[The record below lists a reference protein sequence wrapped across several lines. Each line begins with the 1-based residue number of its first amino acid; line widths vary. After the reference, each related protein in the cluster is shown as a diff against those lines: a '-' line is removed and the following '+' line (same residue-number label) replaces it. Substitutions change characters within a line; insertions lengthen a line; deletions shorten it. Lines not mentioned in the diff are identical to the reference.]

1 MICFGMV
8 LVLLEVVSSFRADFT
23 DASQSSANTSA
34 LTRGKTCSEEC
45 AKKPADEQQQMH
57 CCAEGL
63 VCDRTTKT
71 CELEIGSTCH
81 GGFRKFVGLKKKW
94 CGRTH
99 GGPNVACG
107 EDGRCCVPSFPAEE
121 GWPSG
126 SDEEKYSP
134 PFQDASKCCSGRK
147 FKWTINSWSII
158 FCAEKGYSYNGRSR

>member
-1 MICFGMV
+1 M
-8 LVLLEVVSSFRADFT
+8 LLEVVSSFRADFT

-81 GGFRKFVGLKKKW
+81 GGFRKFFGFEKNGAA
-94 CGRTH
+94 GRT
-99 GGPNVACG
+99 GDRMWRAAKMAGVASRVFRLRKAGPADLMKKSTAHPSRMLPNAAVAG
-107 EDGRCCVPSFPAEE
+107 
-121 GWPSG
+121 
-126 SDEEKYSP
+126 
-134 PFQDASKCCSGRK
+134 
-147 FKWTINSWSII
+147 NS
-158 FCAEKGYSYNGRSR
+158 NGP